1 MGNAVVMGHPLSERE
16 LGFTG
21 DMFVL
26 AGIETTRTALADGML
41 QLLRDRAAWRKLQQR
56 CELLPSAIEEVLR
69 WTSPVGHILRVAA
82 TDTQIRR
89 RRIRAGHKVVVW
101 VPSAN
106 RDEDVF
112 AEPERFDIERSPN
125 EHIAFG
131 HGEHFCLG
139 AHLARLELRTMIEEL
154 LRRLP
159 DIELAPGPPTSAS
172 RLSFRL

>member
-1 MGNAVVMGHPLSERE
+1 
-16 LGFTG
+16 
-21 DMFVL
+21 
-26 AGIETTRTALADGML
+26 
-41 QLLRDRAAWRKLQQR
+41 
-56 CELLPSAIEEVLR
+56 
-69 WTSPVGHILRVAA
+69 
-82 TDTQIRR
+82 
-89 RRIRAGHKVVVW
+89 VVW

-139 AHLARLELRTMIEEL
+139 EHLARLELRTMIEEL